1 LRARAAFCLKL
12 NRSGSDA
19 HPEEPVMRPATA
31 ALEPPATGWQRF
43 VDPRTG
49 EPLRQQGDHLV
60 APDGRAVAS
69 IVAGIARFVE
79 PSRHYAEAFGFQ
91 WKTWRTLSD
100 AMHGGQAKRDEILH
114 RTHFEAYPTAGA
126 SILEC
131 GMGGGDD
138 TEVLLQLG
146 FAEVHSFDLSEAVE
160 RAADYLKDPRLTLSQ
175 ASIFEI
181 PYADESFDFVFCHR
195 VLQHTPDP
203 AGALRAVCRK
213 VRPGGVLF
221 AHCYK
226 RSPAH
231 MRCFKY
237 KYRWLTRRLPH
248 PWVYAYVKTCGPL
261 LHRLNDWLV
270 RRWGSRGHR
279 FVYEWVPYYRYP
291 VYRDLSPER
300 LLQLEALNTFDALTP
315 RYDDPMTTQD
325 FCGIIESEGF
335 RIEHL
340 HDPDTTPIYCTAVKT
355 AG

>member
-1 LRARAAFCLKL
+1 M
-12 NRSGSDA
+12 NRSVDG
-19 HPEEPVMRPATA
+19 MR
-31 ALEPPATGWQRF
+31 RF
-43 VDPRTG
+43 VDPSSG
-49 EPLRQQGDHLV
+49 EPLRVQGASLV
-60 APDGRAVAS
+60 GPNGRRVAA
-69 IVAGIARFVE
+69 IVSGIPRFVD
-79 PSRHYAEAFGFQ
+79 PTRNYAEAFGFQ

-100 AMHGGQAKRDEILH
+100 SLHGGRAKYDEILL
-114 RTHFEAYPTAGA
+114 RTHFDEYPTRGA

-160 RAADYLKDPRLTLSQ
+160 RAAAQLKDPRLTISQ

-203 AGALRAVCRK
+203 ASALRCICRK

-226 RSPAH
+226 RSPQH

-237 KYRWLTRRLPH
+237 KYRWLTKRLPYRY
-248 PWVYAYVKTCGPL
+248 VYAYVRICGPT
-261 LHRLNDWLV
+261 LHRLNQALNRLG
-270 RRWGSRGHR
+270 RRGRRISN
-279 FVYEWVPYYRYP
+279 EWVPYYHYP
-291 VYRDLSPER
+291 RFMDLAPDR
-300 LLQLEALNTFDALTP
+300 LRQLEQLNTFDALTP
-315 RYDDPMTTQD
+315 AYDNPMTTQE
-325 FCGIIESEGF
+325 FCGVIRSEGF

-340 HDPDTTPIYCTAVKT
+340 HDSEPSPVYCTAVKRPPGG
-355 AG
+355 ARE